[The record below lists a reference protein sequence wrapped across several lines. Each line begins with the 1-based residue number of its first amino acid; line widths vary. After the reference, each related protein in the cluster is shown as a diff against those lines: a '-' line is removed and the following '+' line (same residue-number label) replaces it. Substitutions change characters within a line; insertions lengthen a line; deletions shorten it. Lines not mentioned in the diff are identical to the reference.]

1 MIIIKCKKC
10 GKEKKIYPCRLKD
23 GNGKFCSNSCSNSYN
38 NSGSKNHFTRDK
50 YNKKGKDAWNWKGG
64 KTKLRGYVMVLVQ
77 NHPYIKKDGYV
88 AEHRLVMEEKI
99 GRYLDPKEI
108 VHHINHI
115 KDDNRPENLMLFKS
129 NKDHMKNHGR
139 NKGFKMHPNTRKALE
154 KLGRNFKKL

>member
-1 MIIIKCKKC
+1 MIK
-10 GKEKKIYPCRLKD
+10 R
-23 GNGKFCSNSCSNSYN
+23 
-38 NSGSKNHFTRDK
+38 
-50 YNKKGKDAWNWKGG
+50 NKKGQFVKGGKSWKGG
-64 KTKLRGYVMVLVQ
+64 RNYDGQGYVRIWKPGHPFA
-77 NHPYIKKDGYV
+77 NHGYV
-88 AEHRLVMEEKI
+88 LEHRLVMEKKL